1 MSRVRTNTTQHN
13 SEIAIEAFNQ
23 LFPDRK
29 INTVKHIPKKNKEPK
44 K

>member
-29 INTVKHIPKKNKEPK
+29 IKTVKYIPKKNKEQK